1 MALIIVAGTAVSAS
15 AYAAVDPAD
24 MKAGAILRQIALDT
38 ATEERI
44 LALAAERVSER
55 DIEELLSRAAAPRV
69 IALQGSFAV
78 VTMQAFAEFLIAMGY
93 PEERIRNP
101 RDGTLSYS
109 SFGDSEKLAGELA
122 WYYETEGM
130 VPILIGHSQ
139 GGMMVIRVLHELAG
153 NFSDSI
159 PVWNPL
165 TDRAEQRTAI
175 VDPVTGVKRPVVGL
189 KVPYATAI
197 ATGKL
202 PRLLLGQWT
211 MLSRLRQVPD
221 SVEEFTGFSI
231 LWDPIAGDFAGTEP
245 YRATGSATVRNVAL
259 PATTSHVEIPLTKHL
274 AMNAATRAWINAYV
288 PGTGTAAIPTDPSVD
303 TSNIVHAA
311 DIWYSVKK
319 HWCLEAQRLIRAKR
333 QVVGVSR

>member
-1 MALIIVAGTAVSAS
+1 VSRSTRLAWDQAPRRGGSFAGGRTLLMALIIVAGTAVSAS

-44 LALAAERVSER
+44 LALAAEHVSER
-55 DIEELLSRAAAPRV
+55 DIEELLSRAPAPRV

-202 PRLLLGQWT
+202 
-211 MLSRLRQVPD
+211 
-221 SVEEFTGFSI
+221 
-231 LWDPIAGDFAGTEP
+231 
-245 YRATGSATVRNVAL
+245 
-259 PATTSHVEIPLTKHL
+259 
-274 AMNAATRAWINAYV
+274 
-288 PGTGTAAIPTDPSVD
+288 
-303 TSNIVHAA
+303 
-311 DIWYSVKK
+311 
-319 HWCLEAQRLIRAKR
+319 
-333 QVVGVSR
+333 